1 MAVVA
6 RVYVPVAV
14 VRVDLPV
21 VRVDGSVS
29 SLRPSCL
36 DDMSRSVD
44 VRLVFWVYTLP
55 TLPYCNAVQICG
67 RAAPTGKGNSKAGGG
82 AGKRPR
88 ATCTPTL
95 CVFRA
100 TPPQKY
106 LRPHQAS
113 GAALGAVADWERAP
127 FPRSDMHH
135 HHPPPSWS
143 CWFHAPSRFGRR
155 EITAPAARASQPPAP
170 RRCRRRNG

>member
-1 MAVVA
+1 MSRQPRSMAVVA

-55 TLPYCNAVQICG
+55 KLPYCNAVQICG
-67 RAAPTGKGNSKAGGG
+67 RASPTGKGNSKAEAVLGRGHE
-82 AGKRPR
+82 PR
-88 ATCTPTL
+88 VHQHSVSSGLLRRRSTSGL
-95 CVFRA
+95 I
-100 TPPQKY
+100 
-106 LRPHQAS
+106 RPH
-113 GAALGAVADWERAP
+113 DWERAP
-127 FPRSDMHH
+127 FLRSDMHH

-143 CWFHAPSRFGRR
+143 WRFHAPSRFGRR